1 MKSFSFRLESLYKVR
16 VAEQQTAENK
26 LTEVNNQIQEL
37 RNLMTLLKE
46 KQQSATNDYLLSLSS
61 NNMFREISLQTQ
73 YINSLIEQ
81 EKDLNNQI
89 NNLLKVRDIKRQ
101 EVTQA
106 ANKVKII
113 DKLRENSFNAYLL
126 ENARIEQLF
135 VDELAM
141 LAFVR
146 KDK

>member
-1 MKSFSFRLESLYKVR
+1 MKSFSFRLQSLHKVR
-16 VAEQQTAENK
+16 IAEQQTAESK
-26 LTEVNNQIQEL
+26 LTEINKQIQQL
-37 RNLMTLLKE
+37 REQLVVLKE
-46 KQQSATNDYLLSLSS
+46 KQENATKNYLSSLSTS
-61 NNMFREISLQTQ
+61 NGFKEISLQTQ
-73 YINSLIEQ
+73 YISSLIEN
-81 EKDLNNQI
+81 EKQLNQQI
-89 NNLLKVRDIKRQ
+89 NNMVKLRDLKRQ
-101 EVTQA
+101 EVTEA

-126 ENARIEQLF
+126 ETARIEQLF